1 MADPNNK
8 NKKVT
13 FKNCV
18 PYTDC
23 ISETNNIY
31 HAKDI
36 DVVMPMHNLIGYSNN
51 YSKTSGSLWEYCR
64 DEPVINNGVFTDAP
78 DDPDSVSFKDKQKM
92 IGQTGNKGTKD
103 VQIMVPLKY
112 LSIFWELFKFH

>member
-8 NKKVT
+8 NKKVI

-64 DEPVINNGVFTDAP
+64 DEPVINNGVFIDVP

>member
-8 NKKVT
+8 NKKVI

-64 DEPVINNGVFTDAP
+64 DEPVINNGVFIDVP
-78 DDPDSVSFKDKQKM
+78 DDPDSVSCKDKQKM